1 MTPGEAVG
9 QFVWID
15 AGNLPL
21 TFTVSKYIEAAGH
34 TLKWLGAD
42 PRAEVHEHA
51 CAAYERDLYVYFES
65 GRPVSVEDAINRR
78 DPHFTE

>member
-51 CAAYERDLYVYFES
+51 CADT
-65 GRPVSVEDAINRR
+65 INRHIETPISQS
-78 DPHFTE
+78 DTWAKIISGQTETLD